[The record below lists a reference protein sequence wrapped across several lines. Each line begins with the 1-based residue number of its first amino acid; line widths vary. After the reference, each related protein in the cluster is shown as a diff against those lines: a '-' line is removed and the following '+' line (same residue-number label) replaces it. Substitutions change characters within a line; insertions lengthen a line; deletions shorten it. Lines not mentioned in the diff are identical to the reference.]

1 MTLEENII
9 ALEQEVIETRRAAV
23 GMMLGMLDAMTR
35 TPEEREEIARSFDQ
49 GAAGVDPCPCPAF
62 AARGSGNKGAGN
74 GTSGV
79 MPQEGR
85 GGGASPNSR
94 DFRSPVP

>member
-49 GAAGVDPCPCPAF
+49 EAAGVDPARARLSRLV
-62 AARGSGNKGAGN
+62 AAAIRERATGRRG
-74 GTSGV
+74 
-79 MPQEGR
+79 
-85 GGGASPNSR
+85 
-94 DFRSPVP
+94 

>member
-1 MTLEENII
+1 MTLDENII

-49 GAAGVDPCPCPAF
+49 GAAGVDPARARLSPLV
-62 AARGSGNKGAGN
+62 AAAIRQRATGRRG
-74 GTSGV
+74 
-79 MPQEGR
+79 
-85 GGGASPNSR
+85 
-94 DFRSPVP
+94 